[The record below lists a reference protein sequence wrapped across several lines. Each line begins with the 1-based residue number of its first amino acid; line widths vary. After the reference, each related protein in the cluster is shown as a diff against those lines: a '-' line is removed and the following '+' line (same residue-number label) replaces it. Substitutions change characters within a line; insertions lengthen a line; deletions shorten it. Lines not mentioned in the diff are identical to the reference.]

1 MQSDKYGN
9 PIFQD
14 NDIIDLI
21 YKGHID
27 QLDQII
33 VNETVG
39 IKQLAEYSE
48 INLKLNQNFD
58 IEVADFDK
66 ICQSDWFMPEEYKKL
81 DIEEILVTLCPKENY
96 QRLIEELE
104 EFRERNMLDLLR
116 VLKYTVDTLKTNS
129 IVWGVGRGSSVASY
143 VNVTAPKFVR
153 IVGVGD
159 PLNVTVRAEPSLFNS
174 TVSLDNTPAAPHS
187 LKVKVKLPPIV
198 KV

>member
-33 VNETVG
+33 VNETAA
-39 IKQLAEYSE
+39 IKQLAEHSE
-48 INLKLNQNFD
+48 INLKFNQNFD
-58 IEVADFDK
+58 IKVSDFDK

-81 DIEEILVTLCPKENY
+81 DIEELLVNLCPTENY

-104 EFRERNMLDLLR
+104 EFRKRDMLDLLR

-143 VNVTAPKFVR
+143 VLFLL
-153 IVGVGD
+153 GVHKI
-159 PLNVTVRAEPSLFNS
+159 NS
-174 TVSLDNTPAAPHS
+174 IQYNLDWREF
-187 LKVKVKLPPIV
+187 LR
-198 KV
+198 

>member
-9 PIFQD
+9 PIFQV

-21 YKGHID
+21 YKGHIA

-33 VNETVG
+33 VNETAG
-39 IKQLAEYSE
+39 IKQLAEHAE
-48 INLKLNQNFD
+48 INLKFNQNFN
-58 IEVADFDK
+58 IEVSDFDK

-143 VNVTAPKFVR
+143 VLFLL
-153 IVGVGD
+153 GVHKID
-159 PLNVTVRAEPSLFNS
+159 SVKYN
-174 TVSLDNTPAAPHS
+174 LDWREF
-187 LKVKVKLPPIV
+187 LR
-198 KV
+198 